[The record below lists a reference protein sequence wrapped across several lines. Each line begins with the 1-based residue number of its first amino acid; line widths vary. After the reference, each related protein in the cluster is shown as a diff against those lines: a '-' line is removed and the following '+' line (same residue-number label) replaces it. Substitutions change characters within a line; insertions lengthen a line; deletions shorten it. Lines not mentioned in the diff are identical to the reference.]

1 MQPHGEDLGGVMEG
15 IKRAEGTLEANRSD
29 PSLCRG
35 DRGKGL
41 TQGHTAGP

>member
-1 MQPHGEDLGGVMEG
+1 MEG
-15 IKRAEGTLEANRSD
+15 IKRAEGTLEAKWSN

-35 DRGKGL
+35 NWTRRGKGL